1 MAICQFRHICFTLA
15 LRNIFMGHFSA
26 VIIDDE
32 EHGRNNLTQLL
43 ALYCPHVRVSGTA
56 ASVTEGIP
64 LIRSFS
70 PDVIFLDILM
80 PGIDGFGLLE
90 HFPEK
95 DFKVIF
101 VSASSEYG
109 IQALKAGAIEYLL
122 KPVNPKELVIA
133 VNKLEPPGKNQFREP
148 APSYSRISLAH
159 ASGFSLE
166 SISNIVRLE
175 ADDNYTRL
183 FFANGKSSLVSRSL
197 SEFERVLPSGLFARI
212 HKSILINL
220 EYLEEFSHSDGG
232 TVKMSDGHSTL
243 VSKRKKNELLEK
255 ISKIAITLKS

>member
-1 MAICQFRHICFTLA
+1 MA
-15 LRNIFMGHFSA
+15 HFSA
-26 VIIDDE
+26 FLIDDE

-43 ALYCPHVRVSGTA
+43 STYCPGIRICGTA
-56 ASVTEGIP
+56 SSVSEAVP
-64 LIRSFS
+64 LIRKLR
-70 PDVIFLDILM
+70 PEVIFLDILM

-90 HFPEK
+90 HFPDR

-101 VSASSEYG
+101 VSASAEYG
-109 IQALKAGAIEYLL
+109 IQALKAGALEYLL
-122 KPVNPKELVIA
+122 KPVNPSELVEA
-133 VNKLEPPGKNQFREP
+133 VNKADDAFRNELREP
-148 APSYSRISLAH
+148 APPSYSRISLSH
-159 ASGFSLE
+159 ATGFSLE

-197 SEFERVLPSGLFARI
+197 SEFERVLPSDLFARI

-232 TVKMSDGHSTL
+232 TVKMSDGHSSM
-243 VSKRKKNELLEK
+243 VSKRKKHELLQK
-255 ISKIAITLKS
+255 IEKIAITLKS

>member
-1 MAICQFRHICFTLA
+1 MS
-15 LRNIFMGHFSA
+15 HFSA

-32 EHGRNNLTQLL
+32 EHGRNNLTHLL
-43 ALYCPHVRVSGTA
+43 ATYCPTVTVHGSASGVA
-56 ASVTEGIP
+56 EAIP
-64 LIRSFS
+64 LIRNFA
-70 PDVIFLDILM
+70 PDVVFLDILM

-90 HFPEK
+90 HFPER

-101 VSASSEYG
+101 VSASAEFG

-122 KPVNPKELVIA
+122 KPVNPNELVMA
-133 VNKLEPPGKNQFREP
+133 VSKLENASRNQLREP
-148 APSYSRISLAH
+148 SAPAYSRISLAH

-197 SEFERVLPSGLFARI
+197 SEFERVLPQDKFARI

-232 TVKMSDGHSTL
+232 TVKMSDGHSTM

-255 ISKIAITLKS
+255 IGRIAITLKS